1 MKNFLIIFLLVFLFS
16 CGTNAET
23 NTQNTMQILTQEN
36 ALKLTKEQQKIH
48 EMQTNFPVLDIF
60 SRENLPMPK
69 GYSFSGNIFISDN
82 QDIMPLLPQNG
93 DAKLAAKLIEK
104 NLSEFSYNLDPNNE
118 DYGVY
123 FQNYFIGKYH
133 AQIAYHM
140 DIWPGNSEILD
151 VKVHFPAFFTLSDNE
166 QQDFFK
172 KIENYGKIYKS
183 FAWDFELDRSDIDAE
198 KLQKFYNDFWR
209 TTNNIAR

>member
-1 MKNFLIIFLLVFLFS
+1 
-16 CGTNAET
+16 
-23 NTQNTMQILTQEN
+23 
-36 ALKLTKEQQKIH
+36 
-48 EMQTNFPVLDIF
+48 MQTNFPVLDIF

-69 GYSFSGNIFISDN
+69 GYSFSGNIFISEN

-93 DAKLAAKLIEK
+93 DAKLATKLIEK

-133 AQIAYHM
+133 AQLAYHM

-183 FAWDFELDRSDIDAE
+183 FTWDFELDRSDIDAE
-198 KLQKFYNDFWR
+198 KLQKFYNDFHIFFNFSNFIQWCFYEFLEIR
-209 TTNNIAR
+209 ILSCEKFISLQNRIKSSLR